1 MWILL
6 LIKYR
11 VSYLKWT
18 NWAKPD
24 LSIWSERTFGGRW
37 GHGEDSQKEGRKP
50 MLGIHR
56 AEAAEW
62 IELAKHAGG
71 SVETCV
77 GLQERV
83 QKIDFLYGLGSRP
96 SYCKREEKKLFR
108 AFERELWFIT
118 KSYMQFFLSFCP
130 WARQL
135 SCTSVCK
142 SVSTWLSGFLALDL
156 YSLPCKQTTGL
167 FSKVLPFISVALW
180 LCGQEPNTCQILGF
194 KGWAV

>member
-62 IELAKHAGG
+62 LELAKHAGG

-96 SYCKREEKKLFR
+96 SYCRREEKKIIQGFWKRIMIHYKVLH
-108 AFERELWFIT
+108 AVLPIILSLGKT
-118 KSYMQFFLSFCP
+118 ALMYKCMQECEHMVIWVP
-130 WARQL
+130 G
-135 SCTSVCK
+135 
-142 SVSTWLSGFLALDL
+142 SG
-156 YSLPCKQTTGL
+156 SL
-167 FSKVLPFISVALW
+167 FSTL
-180 LCGQEPNTCQILGF
+180 
-194 KGWAV
+194 